1 MRKLHWIQSV
11 QKEDI
16 MKNKYEIVVHLD
28 EQEFTEKPH
37 DEMVARISNR
47 ITKRRVKISLEDF
60 SHYVGERGVT
70 FARALFKGKRNTDFF
85 EEQVLFAVD
94 VDKKLSYQ
102 EFMKRS
108 ENYDILPFLVYDT
121 FSATAEQE
129 KFRAVYL
136 METVIEKKKLAEL
149 FNVMMIKVFPE
160 SDQTCRDVTRM
171 FYGGKGI
178 KYFNERNV
186 LNIERLVVAFQTEMQ
201 ERDPKN
207 YRRNIEELSGGYGIA
222 CKGGCI
228 QIYRKDTDL
237 IMDKKIP
244 QGADILGDMVV
255 EYGSIKKKENIKKE
269 VEGKREKND
278 SENSLNFPILR
289 IDKDKMPTYCPLY
302 KDHLAEHL
310 HHNLKFLLAT
320 NLQYI
325 RGGKSLFMAGIEEEE
340 TESRKNWEMEWKQI
354 KSYGYKPQ
362 SCMRGGC
369 PYVNKCKVDSLYSKL
384 TWKIIPLRKRESYIT
399 LEDAQNELRQYL
411 HEAVEAKDRGIHLI
425 KAQTALGKTQAY
437 CELACEKS
445 DQAFMFVVPTLDL
458 QDEIVK
464 RLEAAGS
471 HCIKTVSCIEKTK
484 ELDLSIYNELIML
497 YDSGQGDKVKGRIQ
511 EYLESNADE
520 LSEIT
525 IEEVKRCLNQ
535 QEKLDGTCNV
545 VTTHKMF
552 LNLPLKILEKYE
564 IIVDEDI
571 LMSVIKDNGSVSR
584 KKITEAL
591 DTGIFSGEAENRLK
605 MLQNLEPEKAVK
617 LEPLRI
623 SELSD
628 KNMERFGDL
637 VVLLGSQVF
646 YYEENTQDIRYF
658 NPMEIPKVKTI
669 VLSATLNEKIWK
681 DFCKN
686 RRVRM
691 NEVGTVQYRGKLMQ
705 FTYHS
710 MSRECI
716 RKLDGQKVK
725 ETIKEITGVPE
736 EQIITFKKFMDESE
750 IHFGKTEGFDK
761 LKGKN
766 LAIIGTPHYIVA
778 LYKMVGRYL
787 DYDTSKK
794 LCRQRV
800 ENSNYSFNLMTF
812 SDAEMRNLQMYIL
825 ESELEQAVGRARLLR
840 YDTVVWVFSNFPLRQ
855 AELNQEDYLKD

>member
-1 MRKLHWIQSV
+1 
-11 QKEDI
+11 

-28 EQEFTEKPH
+28 EQGFTEKPH

-94 VDKKLSYQ
+94 IDKGLSYQ

-108 ENYDILPFLVYDT
+108 EDYNILPFLVYDT
-121 FSATAEQE
+121 FSSTSKQE

-149 FNVMMIKVFPE
+149 FNVMLIKVFPE
-160 SDQTCRDVTRM
+160 SDKSCKDVTRM

-178 KYFNERNV
+178 KYFDERNV
-186 LNIERLVVAFQTEMQ
+186 LNIERLVVAFHTEMK
-201 ERDPKN
+201 ERDRKN
-207 YRRNIEELSGGYGIA
+207 HRRNIEKLAGDYGIA
-222 CKGGCI
+222 CKDGRI
-228 QIYRKDTDL
+228 QIYRKDL
-237 IMDKKIP
+237 VMDEKKM
-244 QGADILGDMVV
+244 QGADILGGMAV
-255 EYGSIKKKENIKKE
+255 EYGAVKKMEKKEIKGEK
-269 VEGKREKND
+269 EKNN
-278 SENSLNFPILR
+278 SENSPNFPILR
-289 IDKDKMPTYCPLY
+289 IDKDKLPTYCYLY
-302 KDHLAEHL
+302 KKHLAEHL

-325 RGGKSLFMAGIEEEE
+325 KGGKTLFMNGIEEEE
-340 TESRKNWEMEWKQI
+340 IESRKNWEMEWTQI

-369 PYVNKCKVDSLYSKL
+369 PYVNRCKVDSLYSKL
-384 TWKIIPLRKRESYIT
+384 TWKIIPLRKKVPYIT

-458 QDEIVK
+458 QNEIVK
-464 RLEAAGS
+464 RLEAVGS

-511 EYLESNADE
+511 EYLESNGDE

-525 IEEVKRCLNQ
+525 IEEIKRCLNQ
-535 QEKLDGTCNV
+535 QEKLDGGCNV

-552 LNLPLKILEKYE
+552 LNLPLKILEQYE

-591 DTGIFSGEAENRLK
+591 DAGIFSGEAEKRLK

-628 KNMERFGDL
+628 KNMVHFGDL

-658 NPMEIPKVKTI
+658 NPMEIPKVKTV

-725 ETIKEITGVPE
+725 EAIKEITGVPE

>member
-1 MRKLHWIQSV
+1 M
-11 QKEDI
+11 
-16 MKNKYEIVVHLD
+16 NKHEIVVHLD
-28 EQEFTEKPH
+28 EQEFTEKPCN
-37 DEMVARISNR
+37 EMIGIISNR
-47 ITKRRVKISLEDF
+47 ITRKCVKISLKDF

-70 FARALFKGKRNTDFF
+70 FTRALFKGKRVTDTF

-94 VDKKLSYQ
+94 IDEGLSYQ

-108 ENYDILPFLVYDT
+108 EDYNILPFLVYDT
-121 FSATAEQE
+121 FSSTSKQE

-149 FNVMMIKVFPE
+149 FNVMLIKVFPE
-160 SDQTCRDVTRM
+160 SDKSCKDVTRM
-171 FYGGKGI
+171 FFGGKGI
-178 KYFNERNV
+178 KYFDERNV
-186 LNIERLVVAFQTEMQ
+186 LNIERLVAAFHTEMK
-201 ERDPKN
+201 ERDRKN
-207 YRRNIEELSGGYGIA
+207 YRRNIEKLAGDYGIA
-222 CKGGCI
+222 CKDGCI
-228 QIYRKDTDL
+228 RIYRKDL
-237 IMDKKIP
+237 VMDEKIP
-244 QGADILGDMVV
+244 QSVDIVGNMVV
-255 EYGSIKKKENIKKE
+255 EYGSIKKKEKIKKE
-269 VEGKREKND
+269 VKCEKEKND
-278 SENSLNFPILR
+278 SENSPNFPILR
-289 IDKDKMPTYCPLY
+289 IDKDKMPAYCSLY
-302 KDHLAEHL
+302 RKHLAEHL

-325 RGGKSLFMAGIEEEE
+325 KGGKTLFMNGIEEEE
-340 TESRKNWEMEWKQI
+340 IKSKKNWEMEWTQI

-369 PYVNKCKVDSLYSKL
+369 PYANKCKVDSLYSKL
-384 TWKIIPLRKRESYIT
+384 TWKIIPLRKNVPYIT

-411 HEAVEAKDRGIHLI
+411 YEAVEAKDRGIHLI

-437 CELACEKS
+437 CELASEKS

-471 HCIKTVSCIEKTK
+471 HCIKTISCIEKIK
-484 ELDLSIYNELIML
+484 ELNLPIYNELITL

-511 EYLESNADE
+511 EYMESNADE

-552 LNLPLKILEKYE
+552 LNLPLKILEQYE

-571 LMSVIKDNGSVSR
+571 MMSVIKDNGSVSR

-591 DTGIFSGEAENRLK
+591 DAGIFSGEAEKRLK

-691 NEVGTVQYRGKLMQ
+691 NEVGTVRYKGKLMQ
-705 FTYHS
+705 FTYYS

-725 ETIKEITGVPE
+725 EAIKEITGVPE

-778 LYKMVGRYL
+778 LYKMVGKYL

-800 ENSNYSFNLMTF
+800 ENSNYSFKLMTF

-825 ESELEQAVGRARLLR
+825 EAELEQAVGRARLLR
-840 YDTVVWVFSNFPLRQ
+840 YDAVVWVFSNFPLKQ

>member
-94 VDKKLSYQ
+94 IDKGLSYQ

-108 ENYDILPFLVYDT
+108 EDYNILPFLVYDT
-121 FSATAEQE
+121 FSSTSKQE

-149 FNVMMIKVFPE
+149 FNVMLIKVFPE
-160 SDQTCRDVTRM
+160 SDKSCKDVTRM

-178 KYFNERNV
+178 KYFDERNV
-186 LNIERLVVAFQTEMQ
+186 LNIERLVVAFHTEMK
-201 ERDPKN
+201 ERDRKN
-207 YRRNIEELSGGYGIA
+207 HRRNIEKLAGAYGIA
-222 CKGGCI
+222 CKDGRI
-228 QIYRKDTDL
+228 QIYRKDL
-237 IMDKKIP
+237 VMDEKKM
-244 QGADILGDMVV
+244 QGADILGGMAV
-255 EYGSIKKKENIKKE
+255 EYGAVKKMEKKEIKGEK
-269 VEGKREKND
+269 EKNN
-278 SENSLNFPILR
+278 SENSPNYPILR
-289 IDKDKMPTYCPLY
+289 IDKDKLPTYCYLY
-302 KDHLAEHL
+302 KKHLAEHL

-325 RGGKSLFMAGIEEEE
+325 KGGKTLFMNGIEEEE
-340 TESRKNWEMEWKQI
+340 IESRKNWEMEWTQI

-369 PYVNKCKVDSLYSKL
+369 PYVNRCKVDSLYSKL
-384 TWKIIPLRKRESYIT
+384 TWKIIPLRKKVPYIT

-464 RLEAAGS
+464 RLEAVGS

-511 EYLESNADE
+511 EYLESNGDE

-525 IEEVKRCLNQ
+525 IEEIKRCLNQ
-535 QEKLDGTCNV
+535 QEKLDGSCNV

-552 LNLPLKILEKYE
+552 LNLPLKILEQYE

-591 DTGIFSGEAENRLK
+591 DAGIFSGEAEKRLK

-628 KNMERFGDL
+628 KNMVHFGDL

-646 YYEENTQDIRYF
+646 YYEENTEDIRYF
-658 NPMEIPKVKTI
+658 NPMEIPKVKTV

-686 RRVRM
+686 RRVRI

-725 ETIKEITGVPE
+725 EAIKEITGVPE

>member
-1 MRKLHWIQSV
+1 
-11 QKEDI
+11 
-16 MKNKYEIVVHLD
+16 MKNKHEIVVHLD
-28 EQEFTEKPH
+28 GQRFTKKPSN
-37 DEMVARISNR
+37 EIIGKISNR
-47 ITKRRVKISLEDF
+47 ITKNLVRISLKDF
-60 SHYVGERGVT
+60 SYCVGEKGQAFT
-70 FARALFKGKRNTDFF
+70 RALFRGKRSADFF

-94 VDKKLSYQ
+94 IDEGLSYQ

-108 ENYDILPFLVYDT
+108 ELYGILPFLVYDT
-121 FSATAEQE
+121 LSATSEKE

-136 METVIEKKKLAEL
+136 MNSVIQKKKLAEL
-149 FNVMMIKVFPE
+149 FNMMLIKVFPE
-160 SDQTCRDVTRM
+160 SDRACKDVARL
-171 FYGGKGI
+171 FLGGKKV
-178 KYFNERNV
+178 KYFNEDN
-186 LNIERLVVAFQTEMQ
+186 RLVIENLVRVCQYEMK
-201 ERDPKN
+201 EKDPKN
-207 YRRNIEELSGGYGIA
+207 YRRNIEKLAGDYGIA
-222 CKGGCI
+222 CKDGCM
-228 QIYRKDTDL
+228 QIYRKDLVIDE
-237 IMDKKIP
+237 KIP
-244 QGADILGDMVV
+244 QDADILGEIVI
-255 EYGSIKKKENIKKE
+255 EYGKIKKKLKKE
-269 VEGKREKND
+269 VKGKREKNE
-278 SENSLNFPILR
+278 SENKLDFPILR
-289 IDKDKMPTYCPLY
+289 LNDKEKMSAYCPLY
-302 KDHLAEHL
+302 RDHLNEHL

-384 TWKIIPLRKRESYIT
+384 TWKIIPLRKRETYIT

-464 RLEAAGS
+464 RLEAVGS

-511 EYLESNADE
+511 EYLESNGDE

-525 IEEVKRCLNQ
+525 IEEIKRCLNQ
-535 QEKLDGTCNV
+535 QEKLDGSCNV

-552 LNLPLKILEKYE
+552 LNLPLKILEQYE

-591 DTGIFSGEAENRLK
+591 DAGIFSGEAEKRLK

-628 KNMERFGDL
+628 KNMVHFGDL

-646 YYEENTQDIRYF
+646 YYEENTEDIRYF
-658 NPMEIPKVKTI
+658 NPMEIPKVKTV

-725 ETIKEITGVPE
+725 EAIKEITGVPE

-750 IHFGKTEGFDK
+750 IYFGKTEGFDK

>member
-1 MRKLHWIQSV
+1 M
-11 QKEDI
+11 
-16 MKNKYEIVVHLD
+16 NKYEIVVHLD
-28 EQEFTEKPH
+28 EQEFTEKPRN
-37 DEMVARISNR
+37 EMIGIISNR
-47 ITKRRVKISLEDF
+47 ITRKRVKISLKEF
-60 SHYVGERGVT
+60 RHYVGEKGVT
-70 FARALFKGKRNTDFF
+70 FTRALFKGKRVTDSF

-94 VDKKLSYQ
+94 IDGGLSYQ

-108 ENYDILPFLVYDT
+108 ENYGILPFLVYDT
-121 FSATAEQE
+121 FSATSEQE

-136 METVIEKKKLAEL
+136 METVIEKKNLAEL
-149 FNVMMIKVFPE
+149 FNVMLIKVFPE
-160 SDQTCRDVTRM
+160 SDRSCKDVTRM
-171 FYGGKGI
+171 FFGGKRI
-178 KYFNERNV
+178 KYFNED
-186 LNIERLVVAFQTEMQ
+186 NILRIENLVKACQCEM
-201 ERDPKN
+201 EKDHKN
-207 YRRNIEELSGGYGIA
+207 YRRNIEKLAGDYGIA

-237 IMDKKIP
+237 IMDEKIP
-244 QGADILGDMVV
+244 QSADILGGMVV
-255 EYGSIKKKENIKKE
+255 EYGSIKKKEKIKKG

-278 SENSLNFPILR
+278 SENRLNFPILR
-289 IDKDKMPTYCPLY
+289 IDKDKMPAYCPLY
-302 KDHLAEHL
+302 RDHLDEHL

-325 RGGKSLFMAGIEEEE
+325 KGGKSLFMAGIEEE

-362 SCMRGGC
+362 SCMKGGC
-369 PYVNKCKVDSLYSKL
+369 PYEKKCNVDSLYSKL
-384 TWKIIPLRKRESYIT
+384 TWKIIPLRKKVPYIT

-411 HEAVEAKDRGIHLI
+411 YEAVEAKDRGIHLI

-437 CELACEKS
+437 CELASEKS

-471 HCIKTVSCIEKTK
+471 HCIKTISCIEKIK
-484 ELDLSIYNELIML
+484 ELNLPIYNELIML

-511 EYLESNADE
+511 EYMESNADE

-552 LNLPLKILEKYE
+552 LNLPLKILEQYE

-571 LMSVIKDNGSVSR
+571 MMSVIKDNGSVAR

-591 DTGIFSGEAENRLK
+591 DAGIFSGEAEKRLK

-691 NEVGTVQYRGKLMQ
+691 NEVGTVRYKGKLIQ
-705 FTYHS
+705 FTYYS

-725 ETIKEITGVPE
+725 EVIKEITGVPE

-778 LYKMVGRYL
+778 LYKMVGKYL

-800 ENSNYSFNLMTF
+800 ENSNYSFKLMTF

-825 ESELEQAVGRARLLR
+825 EAELEQAVGRARLLR
-840 YDTVVWVFSNFPLRQ
+840 YNATVWVFSNFPLRQ
-855 AELNQEDYLKD
+855 AEINQEDYLKD

>member
-1 MRKLHWIQSV
+1 M
-11 QKEDI
+11 
-16 MKNKYEIVVHLD
+16 NKYEIVVHLD
-28 EQEFTEKPH
+28 EQEFTEKPCN
-37 DEMVARISNR
+37 EMIGIISNR
-47 ITKRRVKISLEDF
+47 ITRKRVKISLKEF
-60 SHYVGERGVT
+60 RHYVGEKGVT
-70 FARALFKGKRNTDFF
+70 FTRALFKGKRVTDSF

-94 VDKKLSYQ
+94 IDGGLSYQ

-108 ENYDILPFLVYDT
+108 ENYGILPFLVYDT
-121 FSATAEQE
+121 FSATSEQE

-136 METVIEKKKLAEL
+136 METVIEKKNLAEL
-149 FNVMMIKVFPE
+149 FNVMLIKVFPE
-160 SDQTCRDVTRM
+160 SDRSCKDVTRM
-171 FYGGKGI
+171 FFGGKRI
-178 KYFNERNV
+178 KYFNED
-186 LNIERLVVAFQTEMQ
+186 NILRIENLVKACQCEM
-201 ERDPKN
+201 EKDHKN
-207 YRRNIEELSGGYGIA
+207 YRRNIEKLAGDYGIA

-237 IMDKKIP
+237 IMDEKIP
-244 QGADILGDMVV
+244 QSADILGGMVV
-255 EYGSIKKKENIKKE
+255 EYGSIKKKEKIKKG

-278 SENSLNFPILR
+278 SENRLNFPILR
-289 IDKDKMPTYCPLY
+289 IDKDKMPAYCPLY
-302 KDHLAEHL
+302 RDHLDEHL

-325 RGGKSLFMAGIEEEE
+325 KGGKSLFMAGIEEE

-362 SCMRGGC
+362 SCMKGGC
-369 PYVNKCKVDSLYSKL
+369 PYEKKCNVDSLYSKL
-384 TWKIIPLRKRESYIT
+384 TWKIIPLRKKVPYIT

-411 HEAVEAKDRGIHLI
+411 YEAVEAKDRGIHLI

-437 CELACEKS
+437 CELASEKS

-471 HCIKTVSCIEKTK
+471 HCIKTISCIEKIK
-484 ELDLSIYNELIML
+484 ELNLPIYNELIML

-511 EYLESNADE
+511 EYMESNADE

-552 LNLPLKILEKYE
+552 LNLPLKILEQYE

-571 LMSVIKDNGSVSR
+571 MMSVIKDNGSVAR

-591 DTGIFSGEAENRLK
+591 DAGIFSGEAEKRLK

-691 NEVGTVQYRGKLMQ
+691 NEVGTVRYKGKLIQ
-705 FTYHS
+705 FTYYS

-725 ETIKEITGVPE
+725 EVIKEITGVPE

-778 LYKMVGRYL
+778 LYKMVGKYL

-800 ENSNYSFNLMTF
+800 ENSNYSFKLMTF
-812 SDAEMRNLQMYIL
+812 SDTEMRNLQMYIL
-825 ESELEQAVGRARLLR
+825 EAELEQAVGRARLLR
-840 YDTVVWVFSNFPLRQ
+840 YNATVWVFSNFPLRQ
-855 AELNQEDYLKD
+855 AEINQEDYLKD

>member
-1 MRKLHWIQSV
+1 MG
-11 QKEDI
+11 
-16 MKNKYEIVVHLD
+16 
-28 EQEFTEKPH
+28 
-37 DEMVARISNR
+37 
-47 ITKRRVKISLEDF
+47 SL
-60 SHYVGERGVT
+60 Y
-70 FARALFKGKRNTDFF
+70 
-85 EEQVLFAVD
+85 
-94 VDKKLSYQ
+94 
-102 EFMKRS
+102 
-108 ENYDILPFLVYDT
+108 
-121 FSATAEQE
+121 
-129 KFRAVYL
+129 
-136 METVIEKKKLAEL
+136 
-149 FNVMMIKVFPE
+149 
-160 SDQTCRDVTRM
+160 
-171 FYGGKGI
+171 
-178 KYFNERNV
+178 
-186 LNIERLVVAFQTEMQ
+186 
-201 ERDPKN
+201 
-207 YRRNIEELSGGYGIA
+207 
-222 CKGGCI
+222 
-228 QIYRKDTDL
+228 
-237 IMDKKIP
+237 
-244 QGADILGDMVV
+244 
-255 EYGSIKKKENIKKE
+255 
-269 VEGKREKND
+269 
-278 SENSLNFPILR
+278 
-289 IDKDKMPTYCPLY
+289 
-302 KDHLAEHL
+302 
-310 HHNLKFLLAT
+310 
-320 NLQYI
+320 
-325 RGGKSLFMAGIEEEE
+325 
-340 TESRKNWEMEWKQI
+340 
-354 KSYGYKPQ
+354 YKPQ

-369 PYVNKCKVDSLYSKL
+369 PYVNRCKVDSLYSKL
-384 TWKIIPLRKRESYIT
+384 TWKIIPLRKKVPYIT

-437 CELACEKS
+437 CELASEKTN
-445 DQAFMFVVPTLDL
+445 QTFMFVVPTLDL

-471 HCIKTVSCIEKTK
+471 HCIKTISCIEKIK
-484 ELDLSIYNELIML
+484 ELNLPIYNELITL

-511 EYLESNADE
+511 EYMESNADE

-571 LMSVIKDNGSVSR
+571 MMSIIKDNGSVSR

-591 DTGIFSGEAENRLK
+591 DAGIFSGEAEKRLK

-691 NEVGTVQYRGKLMQ
+691 NEVGTVRYKGKLMQ
-705 FTYHS
+705 FTYYS

-725 ETIKEITGVPE
+725 EAIKEITGVPE

-778 LYKMVGRYL
+778 LYKMVGKYL

-800 ENSNYSFNLMTF
+800 ENSNYSFKLMTF

-825 ESELEQAVGRARLLR
+825 EAELEQAVGRARLLR
-840 YDTVVWVFSNFPLRQ
+840 YDAVVWVFSNFPLKQ

>member
-1 MRKLHWIQSV
+1 M
-11 QKEDI
+11 
-16 MKNKYEIVVHLD
+16 NKYEIVVHLD
-28 EQEFTEKPH
+28 EQEFTEKPRN
-37 DEMVARISNR
+37 EMIGIISNR
-47 ITKRRVKISLEDF
+47 ITRKRVKISLKEF
-60 SHYVGERGVT
+60 RHYVGEKGVT
-70 FARALFKGKRNTDFF
+70 FTRALFKGKRVTDSF

-94 VDKKLSYQ
+94 IDGGLSYQ

-108 ENYDILPFLVYDT
+108 ENYGILPFLVYDT
-121 FSATAEQE
+121 FSATSEQE

-136 METVIEKKKLAEL
+136 METVIEKKNLAEL
-149 FNVMMIKVFPE
+149 FNVMLIKVFPE
-160 SDQTCRDVTRM
+160 SDRSCKDVTRM
-171 FYGGKGI
+171 FFGGKRI
-178 KYFNERNV
+178 KYFNED
-186 LNIERLVVAFQTEMQ
+186 NILRIENLVKACQCEM
-201 ERDPKN
+201 EKDHKN
-207 YRRNIEELSGGYGIA
+207 YRRNIEKLAGDYGIA

-237 IMDKKIP
+237 IMDEKIP
-244 QGADILGDMVV
+244 QSADILGGMVV
-255 EYGSIKKKENIKKE
+255 EYGSIKKKEKIKKE

-278 SENSLNFPILR
+278 SENRLNFPILR
-289 IDKDKMPTYCPLY
+289 IDKDKMPAYCPLY
-302 KDHLAEHL
+302 RDHLDEHL

-325 RGGKSLFMAGIEEEE
+325 KGGKSLFMAGIEEE

-362 SCMRGGC
+362 SCMKGGC
-369 PYVNKCKVDSLYSKL
+369 PYEKKCNVDSLYSKL
-384 TWKIIPLRKRESYIT
+384 TWKIIPLRKKVPYIT

-411 HEAVEAKDRGIHLI
+411 YEAVEAKDRGIHLI

-437 CELACEKS
+437 CELASEKS

-471 HCIKTVSCIEKTK
+471 HCIKTISCIEKIK
-484 ELDLSIYNELIML
+484 ELNLPIYNELIML

-511 EYLESNADE
+511 EYMESNADE

-552 LNLPLKILEKYE
+552 LNLPLKILEQYE

-571 LMSVIKDNGSVSR
+571 MMSVIKDNGSVSR

-591 DTGIFSGEAENRLK
+591 DAGIFSGEAEKRLK

-691 NEVGTVQYRGKLMQ
+691 NEVGTVRYRGKLIQ
-705 FTYHS
+705 FTYYS

-725 ETIKEITGVPE
+725 EVIKEITGVPE
-736 EQIITFKKFMDESE
+736 GQIITFKKLMDESE

-778 LYKMVGRYL
+778 LYKMVGKYL

-800 ENSNYSFNLMTF
+800 ENSNYSFKLMTF

-825 ESELEQAVGRARLLR
+825 EAELEQAVGRARLLR
-840 YDTVVWVFSNFPLRQ
+840 YNATVWVFSNFPLRQ
-855 AELNQEDYLKD
+855 AEINQEDYLKD

>member
-28 EQEFTEKPH
+28 EQGFTEKPH
-37 DEMVARISNR
+37 DEIVARISNR

-94 VDKKLSYQ
+94 IDKGLSYQ

-108 ENYDILPFLVYDT
+108 EDYNILPFLVYDT
-121 FSATAEQE
+121 FSSTSKQE

-149 FNVMMIKVFPE
+149 FNVMLIKVFPE
-160 SDQTCRDVTRM
+160 SDKSCKDVTRM

-178 KYFNERNV
+178 KYFDERNV
-186 LNIERLVVAFQTEMQ
+186 LNIERLVVAFHTEMK
-201 ERDPKN
+201 ERDRKN
-207 YRRNIEELSGGYGIA
+207 HRRNIEKLAGDYGIA
-222 CKGGCI
+222 CKDGRI
-228 QIYRKDTDL
+228 QIYRKDL
-237 IMDKKIP
+237 VMDEKKM
-244 QGADILGDMVV
+244 QGADILGGMAV
-255 EYGSIKKKENIKKE
+255 EYGAVKKMEKKEIKGEK
-269 VEGKREKND
+269 EKNN
-278 SENSLNFPILR
+278 SENSPNFPILR
-289 IDKDKMPTYCPLY
+289 IDKDKLPTYCYLY
-302 KDHLAEHL
+302 KKHLAEHL

-325 RGGKSLFMAGIEEEE
+325 KGGKTLFMNGIEEEE
-340 TESRKNWEMEWKQI
+340 IESRKNWEMEWTQI

-369 PYVNKCKVDSLYSKL
+369 PYVNRCKVDSLYSKL
-384 TWKIIPLRKRESYIT
+384 TWKIIPLRKKVPYIT

-464 RLEAAGS
+464 RLEAVGS

-511 EYLESNADE
+511 EYLESNGDE

-525 IEEVKRCLNQ
+525 IEEIKRCLNQ
-535 QEKLDGTCNV
+535 QEKLDGSCNV

-552 LNLPLKILEKYE
+552 LNLPLKILEQYE

-591 DTGIFSGEAENRLK
+591 DAGIFSGEAEKRLK

-623 SELSD
+623 SGLSD

-725 ETIKEITGVPE
+725 EAIKEITGVPE

>member
-1 MRKLHWIQSV
+1 M
-11 QKEDI
+11 
-16 MKNKYEIVVHLD
+16 NKYEIVVHLD
-28 EQEFTEKPH
+28 EQEFTEKPRN
-37 DEMVARISNR
+37 EMIGIISNR
-47 ITKRRVKISLEDF
+47 ITRKRVKISLKEF
-60 SHYVGERGVT
+60 RHYVGEKGVT
-70 FARALFKGKRNTDFF
+70 FTRALFKGKRVTDSF

-94 VDKKLSYQ
+94 IDGGLSYQ

-108 ENYDILPFLVYDT
+108 ENYGILPFLVYDT
-121 FSATAEQE
+121 FSATSEQE

-136 METVIEKKKLAEL
+136 METVIEKKNLAEL
-149 FNVMMIKVFPE
+149 FNVMLIKVFPE
-160 SDQTCRDVTRM
+160 SDRSCKDVTRM
-171 FYGGKGI
+171 FFGGKRI
-178 KYFNERNV
+178 KYFNED
-186 LNIERLVVAFQTEMQ
+186 NILRIENLVKACQCEM
-201 ERDPKN
+201 EKDHKN
-207 YRRNIEELSGGYGIA
+207 YRRNIEKLAGDYGIA

-237 IMDKKIP
+237 IMDEKIP
-244 QGADILGDMVV
+244 QSADILGGMVV
-255 EYGSIKKKENIKKE
+255 EYGSIKKKEKIKKG

-278 SENSLNFPILR
+278 SENRLNFPILR
-289 IDKDKMPTYCPLY
+289 IDKDKMPAYCPLY
-302 KDHLAEHL
+302 RDHLDEHL

-325 RGGKSLFMAGIEEEE
+325 KGGKSLFMAGIEEE

-362 SCMRGGC
+362 SCMKGGC
-369 PYVNKCKVDSLYSKL
+369 PYEKKCNVDSLYSKL
-384 TWKIIPLRKRESYIT
+384 TWKIIPLRKKVPYIT

-411 HEAVEAKDRGIHLI
+411 YEAVEAKDRGIHLI

-437 CELACEKS
+437 CELASEKS

-471 HCIKTVSCIEKTK
+471 HCIKTISCIEKIK
-484 ELDLSIYNELIML
+484 ELNLPIYNELIML

-511 EYLESNADE
+511 EYMESNADE

-552 LNLPLKILEKYE
+552 LNLPLKILEQYE

-571 LMSVIKDNGSVSR
+571 MMSVIKDNGSVAR

-591 DTGIFSGEAENRLK
+591 DAGIFSGEAEKRLK

-691 NEVGTVQYRGKLMQ
+691 NEVGTVRYKGKLIQ
-705 FTYHS
+705 FTYYS

-725 ETIKEITGVPE
+725 EVIKEITGVPE

-778 LYKMVGRYL
+778 LYKMVGKYL

-800 ENSNYSFNLMTF
+800 ENSNYSFKLMTF
-812 SDAEMRNLQMYIL
+812 SDTEMRNLQMYIL
-825 ESELEQAVGRARLLR
+825 EAELEQAVGRARLLR
-840 YDTVVWVFSNFPLRQ
+840 YNATVWVFSNFPLRQ
-855 AELNQEDYLKD
+855 AEINQEDYLKD

>member
-1 MRKLHWIQSV
+1 M
-11 QKEDI
+11 
-16 MKNKYEIVVHLD
+16 NKYEIVVHLD
-28 EQEFTEKPH
+28 EQEFTEKPRN
-37 DEMVARISNR
+37 EMIGIISNR
-47 ITKRRVKISLEDF
+47 ITRKRVKISLKEF
-60 SHYVGERGVT
+60 RHYVGEKGVT
-70 FARALFKGKRNTDFF
+70 FTRALFKGKRVTDSF

-94 VDKKLSYQ
+94 IDGGLSYQ

-108 ENYDILPFLVYDT
+108 ENYGILPFLVYDT
-121 FSATAEQE
+121 FSATSEQE

-136 METVIEKKKLAEL
+136 METVIEKKNLAEL
-149 FNVMMIKVFPE
+149 FNVMLIKVFPE
-160 SDQTCRDVTRM
+160 SDRSCKDVTRM
-171 FYGGKGI
+171 FFGGKRI
-178 KYFNERNV
+178 KYFNED
-186 LNIERLVVAFQTEMQ
+186 NILRIENLVKACQCEM
-201 ERDPKN
+201 EKDHKN
-207 YRRNIEELSGGYGIA
+207 YRRNIEKLAGDYGIA

-237 IMDKKIP
+237 IMDEKIP
-244 QGADILGDMVV
+244 QSADILGGMVV
-255 EYGSIKKKENIKKE
+255 EYGSIKKKEKIKKE

-278 SENSLNFPILR
+278 SENRLNFPILR
-289 IDKDKMPTYCPLY
+289 IDKDKMPAYCPLY
-302 KDHLAEHL
+302 RDHLDEHL

-325 RGGKSLFMAGIEEEE
+325 KGGKSLFMAGIEEE

-362 SCMRGGC
+362 SCMKGGC
-369 PYVNKCKVDSLYSKL
+369 PYEKKCNVDSLYSKL
-384 TWKIIPLRKRESYIT
+384 TWKIIPLRKKVPYIT

-411 HEAVEAKDRGIHLI
+411 YEAVEAKDRGIHLI

-437 CELACEKS
+437 CELASEKS

-471 HCIKTVSCIEKTK
+471 HCIKTISCIEKIK
-484 ELDLSIYNELIML
+484 ELNLPIYNELIML

-511 EYLESNADE
+511 EYMESNADE

-552 LNLPLKILEKYE
+552 LNLPLKILEQYE

-571 LMSVIKDNGSVSR
+571 MMSVIKDNGSVSR

-591 DTGIFSGEAENRLK
+591 DAGIFSGEAEKRLK

-691 NEVGTVQYRGKLMQ
+691 NEVGTVRYKGKLMQ
-705 FTYHS
+705 FTYYS

-725 ETIKEITGVPE
+725 EAIKEITGVPE

-778 LYKMVGRYL
+778 LYKMVGKYL

-800 ENSNYSFNLMTF
+800 ENSNYSFKLMTF

-825 ESELEQAVGRARLLR
+825 EAELEQAVGRARLLR
-840 YDTVVWVFSNFPLRQ
+840 YDAVVWVFSNFPLKQ

>member
-28 EQEFTEKPH
+28 EQGFTEKPH

-94 VDKKLSYQ
+94 IDKGLSYQ

-108 ENYDILPFLVYDT
+108 EDYNILPFLVYDT
-121 FSATAEQE
+121 FSSTSKQE

-149 FNVMMIKVFPE
+149 FNVMLIKVFPE
-160 SDQTCRDVTRM
+160 SDKSCKDVTRM

-178 KYFNERNV
+178 KYFDERNV
-186 LNIERLVVAFQTEMQ
+186 LNIERLVVAFHTEMK
-201 ERDPKN
+201 ERDRKN
-207 YRRNIEELSGGYGIA
+207 HRRNIEKLAGDYGIA
-222 CKGGCI
+222 CKDGRI
-228 QIYRKDTDL
+228 QIYRKDL
-237 IMDKKIP
+237 AMDEKKM
-244 QGADILGDMVV
+244 QGADILGGMAV
-255 EYGSIKKKENIKKE
+255 EYGAVKKMEIKGEK
-269 VEGKREKND
+269 EKNN
-278 SENSLNFPILR
+278 SENSPNFPILR
-289 IDKDKMPTYCPLY
+289 IDKDKLPTYCYLY
-302 KDHLAEHL
+302 KKHLAEHL

-325 RGGKSLFMAGIEEEE
+325 KGGKTLFMNGIEEEE
-340 TESRKNWEMEWKQI
+340 IESRKNWEMEWTQI

-362 SCMRGGC
+362 SCIRGGC
-369 PYVNKCKVDSLYSKL
+369 PYVNRCKVDSLYSKL
-384 TWKIIPLRKRESYIT
+384 TWKIIPLRKKMPYIT

-464 RLEAAGS
+464 RLEAVGS

-497 YDSGQGDKVKGRIQ
+497 YDSGQGDKVKGKIQ
-511 EYLESNADE
+511 EYLESNGDE

-525 IEEVKRCLNQ
+525 IEEIKRCLNQ
-535 QEKLDGTCNV
+535 QEKLDGSCNV

-552 LNLPLKILEKYE
+552 LNLPLKILEQYE

-591 DTGIFSGEAENRLK
+591 DAGIFSGEAEKRLK

-646 YYEENTQDIRYF
+646 YYEEKTQDIRYF

-691 NEVGTVQYRGKLMQ
+691 NEVGTVRYKGKLMQ
-705 FTYHS
+705 FTYYS

-725 ETIKEITGVPE
+725 EAIKEITGVPE

-778 LYKMVGRYL
+778 LYKMVGKYL

>member
-1 MRKLHWIQSV
+1 
-11 QKEDI
+11 

-94 VDKKLSYQ
+94 IDKGLSYQ

-108 ENYDILPFLVYDT
+108 EDYNILPFLVYDT
-121 FSATAEQE
+121 FSSTSKQE

-149 FNVMMIKVFPE
+149 FNVMLIKVFPE
-160 SDQTCRDVTRM
+160 SDKSCKDVTRM

-178 KYFNERNV
+178 KYFDERNV
-186 LNIERLVVAFQTEMQ
+186 LNIERLVVAFHTEMK
-201 ERDPKN
+201 ERDRKN
-207 YRRNIEELSGGYGIA
+207 HRRNIEKLAGDYGIA
-222 CKGGCI
+222 CKDGRI
-228 QIYRKDTDL
+228 QIYRKDL
-237 IMDKKIP
+237 VMDEKKM
-244 QGADILGDMVV
+244 QGADILGGMAV
-255 EYGSIKKKENIKKE
+255 EYGAVKKMEKKEIKGEK
-269 VEGKREKND
+269 EKNN
-278 SENSLNFPILR
+278 SENSSNFPILR
-289 IDKDKMPTYCPLY
+289 IDKDKLPTYCYLY
-302 KDHLAEHL
+302 KKHLAEHL

-325 RGGKSLFMAGIEEEE
+325 KSGKTLFMNGIEEEE
-340 TESRKNWEMEWKQI
+340 IESRKNWEMEWTQI

-369 PYVNKCKVDSLYSKL
+369 PYVNRCKVDSLYSKL
-384 TWKIIPLRKRESYIT
+384 TWKIIPLRKKVPYIT

-464 RLEAAGS
+464 RLEAVGS

-511 EYLESNADE
+511 EYLESNGDE

-525 IEEVKRCLNQ
+525 IEEIKRCLNQ
-535 QEKLDGTCNV
+535 QEKLDGSCNV

-552 LNLPLKILEKYE
+552 LNLPLKILEQYE

-591 DTGIFSGEAENRLK
+591 DAGIFSGEAEKRLK

-628 KNMERFGDL
+628 KNMVHFGDL

-646 YYEENTQDIRYF
+646 YYEENTEDIRHF
-658 NPMEIPKVKTI
+658 NPMEIPKVKTV

-725 ETIKEITGVPE
+725 EAIKEITGVPE

>member
-1 MRKLHWIQSV
+1 M
-11 QKEDI
+11 
-16 MKNKYEIVVHLD
+16 NKHEIVVHLD
-28 EQEFTEKPH
+28 EQEFTEKPR

-47 ITKRRVKISLEDF
+47 ITRKRVKISLRDF
-60 SHYVGERGVT
+60 SHYVGEKGVT
-70 FARALFKGKRNTDFF
+70 FTRALFKGKRVTDSF

-94 VDKKLSYQ
+94 IDGGLSYQ

-108 ENYDILPFLVYDT
+108 ENYGILPFLVYDT
-121 FSATAEQE
+121 FSATSEQE

-136 METVIEKKKLAEL
+136 METVIEKKNLAEL
-149 FNVMMIKVFPE
+149 FNVMLIKVFPE
-160 SDQTCRDVTRM
+160 SDRSCKDVTRM
-171 FYGGKGI
+171 FFGGKRI
-178 KYFNERNV
+178 KYFNED
-186 LNIERLVVAFQTEMQ
+186 NILRIENLVKACQCEM
-201 ERDPKN
+201 EKDHKN
-207 YRRNIEELSGGYGIA
+207 YRRNIEKLAGDYGIA

-237 IMDKKIP
+237 IMDEKIP
-244 QGADILGDMVV
+244 QSADILGGMVV
-255 EYGSIKKKENIKKE
+255 EYGSIKKKEKIKKG

-278 SENSLNFPILR
+278 SENRLNFPILR
-289 IDKDKMPTYCPLY
+289 IDKDKMPAYCPLY
-302 KDHLAEHL
+302 RDHLDEHL

-325 RGGKSLFMAGIEEEE
+325 KGGKSLFMAGIEEE

-362 SCMRGGC
+362 SCMKGGC
-369 PYVNKCKVDSLYSKL
+369 PYEKKCNVDSLYSKL
-384 TWKIIPLRKRESYIT
+384 TWKIIPLRKKVPYIT

-464 RLEAAGS
+464 RLEAVGS

-511 EYLESNADE
+511 EYLESNGDE

-571 LMSVIKDNGSVSR
+571 MMSIIKDNGSVSR

-591 DTGIFSGEAENRLK
+591 DAGIFSGEAEKRLK

-691 NEVGTVQYRGKLMQ
+691 NEVGTVRYKGKLMQ
-705 FTYHS
+705 FTYYS

-725 ETIKEITGVPE
+725 GVIKEIAGVPE

-840 YDTVVWVFSNFPLRQ
+840 YNATVWAFSNFPLRQ
-855 AELNQEDYLKD
+855 AEINQEDYLKD

>member
-1 MRKLHWIQSV
+1 M
-11 QKEDI
+11 
-16 MKNKYEIVVHLD
+16 NKHEIVVHLD
-28 EQEFTEKPH
+28 EQEFTEKPR

-47 ITKRRVKISLEDF
+47 ITRKRVKISLRDF
-60 SHYVGERGVT
+60 SHYVGEKGVT
-70 FARALFKGKRNTDFF
+70 FTRALFKGKRVTDSF

-94 VDKKLSYQ
+94 IDGGLSYQ

-108 ENYDILPFLVYDT
+108 ENYGILPFLVYDT
-121 FSATAEQE
+121 FSATSEQE

-136 METVIEKKKLAEL
+136 METVIEKKNLAEL
-149 FNVMMIKVFPE
+149 FNVMLIKVFPE
-160 SDQTCRDVTRM
+160 SDRSCKDVTRM
-171 FYGGKGI
+171 FFGGKRI
-178 KYFNERNV
+178 KYFNED
-186 LNIERLVVAFQTEMQ
+186 NILRIENLVKACQCEM
-201 ERDPKN
+201 EKDHKN
-207 YRRNIEELSGGYGIA
+207 YRRNIEKLAGDYGIA

-237 IMDKKIP
+237 IMDEKIP
-244 QGADILGDMVV
+244 QSADILGGMVV
-255 EYGSIKKKENIKKE
+255 EYGSIKKKEKIKKG

-278 SENSLNFPILR
+278 SENRLNFPILR
-289 IDKDKMPTYCPLY
+289 IDKDKMPAYCPLY
-302 KDHLAEHL
+302 RDHLDEHL

-325 RGGKSLFMAGIEEEE
+325 KGGKSLFMAGIEEE

-362 SCMRGGC
+362 SCMKGGC
-369 PYVNKCKVDSLYSKL
+369 PYEKKCNVDSLYSKL
-384 TWKIIPLRKRESYIT
+384 TWKIIPLRKKVPYIT

-437 CELACEKS
+437 CELASEKTN
-445 DQAFMFVVPTLDL
+445 QTFMFVVPTLDL

-471 HCIKTVSCIEKTK
+471 HCIKTISCIEKIK
-484 ELDLSIYNELIML
+484 ELNLPIYNELITL

-511 EYLESNADE
+511 EYMESNADE

-571 LMSVIKDNGSVSR
+571 MMSIIKDNGSVSR

-591 DTGIFSGEAENRLK
+591 DAGIFSGEAEKRLK

-691 NEVGTVQYRGKLMQ
+691 NEVGTVRYKGKLMQ
-705 FTYHS
+705 FTYYS

-725 ETIKEITGVPE
+725 GVIKEIAGVPE

-840 YDTVVWVFSNFPLRQ
+840 YNATVWAFSNFPLRQ
-855 AELNQEDYLKD
+855 AEINQEDYLKD

>member
-1 MRKLHWIQSV
+1 
-11 QKEDI
+11 
-16 MKNKYEIVVHLD
+16 
-28 EQEFTEKPH
+28 
-37 DEMVARISNR
+37 
-47 ITKRRVKISLEDF
+47 
-60 SHYVGERGVT
+60 
-70 FARALFKGKRNTDFF
+70 
-85 EEQVLFAVD
+85 
-94 VDKKLSYQ
+94 
-102 EFMKRS
+102 
-108 ENYDILPFLVYDT
+108 
-121 FSATAEQE
+121 
-129 KFRAVYL
+129 

-207 YRRNIEELSGGYGIA
+207 YRRNIEELAGGYGIA

-464 RLEAAGS
+464 RLEAEGS

-584 KKITEAL
+584 KKITEAMNLLKKKCQSKKIGTYRRML
-591 DTGIFSGEAENRLK
+591 DDLQTYFANEKNIVEELK
-605 MLQNLEPEKAVK
+605 KNIEELQKHKDDICFYTEKATETVK
-617 LEPLRI
+617 
-623 SELSD
+623 D
-628 KNMERFGDL
+628 
-637 VVLLGSQVF
+637 
-646 YYEENTQDIRYF
+646 
-658 NPMEIPKVKTI
+658 
-669 VLSATLNEKIWK
+669 
-681 DFCKN
+681 
-686 RRVRM
+686 M
-691 NEVGTVQYRGKLMQ
+691 NYM
-705 FTYHS
+705 
-710 MSRECI
+710 ECI
-716 RKLDGQKVK
+716 RTL
-725 ETIKEITGVPE
+725 TY
-736 EQIITFKKFMDESE
+736 
-750 IHFGKTEGFDK
+750 
-761 LKGKN
+761 KN
-766 LAIIGTPHYIVA
+766 
-778 LYKMVGRYL
+778 
-787 DYDTSKK
+787 S
-794 LCRQRV
+794 
-800 ENSNYSFNLMTF
+800 
-812 SDAEMRNLQMYIL
+812 
-825 ESELEQAVGRARLLR
+825 
-840 YDTVVWVFSNFPLRQ
+840 
-855 AELNQEDYLKD
+855 

>member
-28 EQEFTEKPH
+28 EQGFTEKPH
-37 DEMVARISNR
+37 DEIVARISNR

-94 VDKKLSYQ
+94 IDKGLSYQ

-108 ENYDILPFLVYDT
+108 EDYNILPFLVYDT
-121 FSATAEQE
+121 FSSTSKQE

-149 FNVMMIKVFPE
+149 FNVMLIKVFPE
-160 SDQTCRDVTRM
+160 SDKSCKDVTRM

-178 KYFNERNV
+178 KYFDERNV
-186 LNIERLVVAFQTEMQ
+186 LNIERLVVAFHTEMK
-201 ERDPKN
+201 ERDRKN
-207 YRRNIEELSGGYGIA
+207 HRRNIEKLAGDYGIA
-222 CKGGCI
+222 CKDGRI
-228 QIYRKDTDL
+228 QIYRKDL
-237 IMDKKIP
+237 VMDEKKM
-244 QGADILGDMVV
+244 QGADILGGMAV
-255 EYGSIKKKENIKKE
+255 EYGAVKKMEKKEIKGEK
-269 VEGKREKND
+269 EKNN
-278 SENSLNFPILR
+278 SENSPNFPILR
-289 IDKDKMPTYCPLY
+289 IDKDKLPTYCYLY
-302 KDHLAEHL
+302 KKHLAEHL

-325 RGGKSLFMAGIEEEE
+325 KGGKTLFMNGIEEEE
-340 TESRKNWEMEWKQI
+340 IESRKNWEMEWTQI

-369 PYVNKCKVDSLYSKL
+369 PYVNRCKVDSLYSKL
-384 TWKIIPLRKRESYIT
+384 TWKIIPLRKKVPYIT

-464 RLEAAGS
+464 RLEAVGS

-511 EYLESNADE
+511 EYLESNGDE

-525 IEEVKRCLNQ
+525 IEEIKRCLNQ
-535 QEKLDGTCNV
+535 QEKLDGSCNV

-552 LNLPLKILEKYE
+552 LNLPLKILEQYE

-591 DTGIFSGEAENRLK
+591 DAGIFSGEAEKRLK

-725 ETIKEITGVPE
+725 EAIKEITGVPE

>member
-1 MRKLHWIQSV
+1 M
-11 QKEDI
+11 
-16 MKNKYEIVVHLD
+16 NKYEIVVHLD
-28 EQEFTEKPH
+28 EQEFTEKPRN
-37 DEMVARISNR
+37 EMIGIISNR
-47 ITKRRVKISLEDF
+47 ITRKRVKISLKEF
-60 SHYVGERGVT
+60 RHYVGEKGVT
-70 FARALFKGKRNTDFF
+70 FTRALFKGKRVTDSF

-94 VDKKLSYQ
+94 IDGGLSYQ

-108 ENYDILPFLVYDT
+108 ENYGILPFLVYDT
-121 FSATAEQE
+121 FSATSEQE

-136 METVIEKKKLAEL
+136 METVIEKKNLAEL
-149 FNVMMIKVFPE
+149 FNVMLIKVFPE
-160 SDQTCRDVTRM
+160 SDRSCKDVTRM
-171 FYGGKGI
+171 FFGGKRI
-178 KYFNERNV
+178 KYFNED
-186 LNIERLVVAFQTEMQ
+186 NILRIENLVKACQCEM
-201 ERDPKN
+201 EKDHKN
-207 YRRNIEELSGGYGIA
+207 YRRNIEKLAGDYGIA

-237 IMDKKIP
+237 IMDEKIP
-244 QGADILGDMVV
+244 QSADILGGMVV
-255 EYGSIKKKENIKKE
+255 EYGSIKKKEKIKKE

-278 SENSLNFPILR
+278 SENRLNFPILR
-289 IDKDKMPTYCPLY
+289 IDKDKMPAYCPLY
-302 KDHLAEHL
+302 RDHLDEHL

-325 RGGKSLFMAGIEEEE
+325 KGGKSLFMAGIEEE

-362 SCMRGGC
+362 SCMKGGC
-369 PYVNKCKVDSLYSKL
+369 PYEKKCNVDSLYSKL
-384 TWKIIPLRKRESYIT
+384 TWKIIPLRKKVPYIT

-437 CELACEKS
+437 CELASEKTN
-445 DQAFMFVVPTLDL
+445 QTFMFVVPTLDL

-471 HCIKTVSCIEKTK
+471 HCIKTISCIEKIK
-484 ELDLSIYNELIML
+484 ELNLPIYNELITL

-511 EYLESNADE
+511 EYMESNADE

-552 LNLPLKILEKYE
+552 LNLPLKILEQYE
-564 IIVDEDI
+564 INVDEDI
-571 LMSVIKDNGSVSR
+571 MMSVIKDNGSVSR

-591 DTGIFSGEAENRLK
+591 DAGIFSGEAEKRLK

-691 NEVGTVQYRGKLMQ
+691 NEVGTVRYRGKLIQ
-705 FTYHS
+705 FTYYS

-725 ETIKEITGVPE
+725 EVIKEITGVPE
-736 EQIITFKKFMDESE
+736 GQIITFKKFMDESE

-778 LYKMVGRYL
+778 LYKMVGKYL

-800 ENSNYSFNLMTF
+800 ENSNYSFKLMTF

-825 ESELEQAVGRARLLR
+825 EAELEQAVGRARLLR
-840 YDTVVWVFSNFPLRQ
+840 YNATVWVFSNFPLRQ
-855 AELNQEDYLKD
+855 AEINQEDYLKD

>member
-28 EQEFTEKPH
+28 EQGFTEKPH
-37 DEMVARISNR
+37 DEIVARISNR

-94 VDKKLSYQ
+94 IDKGLSYQ

-108 ENYDILPFLVYDT
+108 EDYNILPFLVYDT
-121 FSATAEQE
+121 FSSTSKQE

-149 FNVMMIKVFPE
+149 FNVMLIKVFPE
-160 SDQTCRDVTRM
+160 SDKSCKDVTRM

-178 KYFNERNV
+178 KYFDERNV
-186 LNIERLVVAFQTEMQ
+186 LNIERLVVAFHTEMK
-201 ERDPKN
+201 ERDRKN
-207 YRRNIEELSGGYGIA
+207 HRRNIEKLAGDYGIA
-222 CKGGCI
+222 CKDGRI
-228 QIYRKDTDL
+228 QIYRKDL
-237 IMDKKIP
+237 VMDEKKM
-244 QGADILGDMVV
+244 QGADILGGMAV
-255 EYGSIKKKENIKKE
+255 EYGAVKKMEKKEIKGEK
-269 VEGKREKND
+269 EKNN
-278 SENSLNFPILR
+278 SENSTNFPILR
-289 IDKDKMPTYCPLY
+289 IDKDKLPTYCYLY
-302 KDHLAEHL
+302 KKHLAEHL

-325 RGGKSLFMAGIEEEE
+325 KGGKTLFMNGIEEEE
-340 TESRKNWEMEWKQI
+340 IESRKNWEMEWTQI

-369 PYVNKCKVDSLYSKL
+369 PYVNRCKVDSLYSKL
-384 TWKIIPLRKRESYIT
+384 TWKIIPLRKKVPYIT

-464 RLEAAGS
+464 RLEAVGS

-511 EYLESNADE
+511 EYLESNGDE

-525 IEEVKRCLNQ
+525 IEEIKRCLNQ
-535 QEKLDGTCNV
+535 QEKLDGSCNV

-552 LNLPLKILEKYE
+552 LNLPLKILEQYE

-591 DTGIFSGEAENRLK
+591 DAGIFSGEAEKRLK

-725 ETIKEITGVPE
+725 EAIKEITGVPE

>member
-1 MRKLHWIQSV
+1 MNDKH
-11 QKEDI
+11 
-16 MKNKYEIVVHLD
+16 EIVVHLD
-28 EQEFTEKPH
+28 EQEFTKKP
-37 DEMVARISNR
+37 DANMTAIISNR
-47 ITKRRVKISLEDF
+47 IARKRVKISLKDF

-70 FARALFKGKRNTDFF
+70 FARALFKEKRTTDFF
-85 EEQVLFAVD
+85 EEQILFAVD
-94 VDKKLSYQ
+94 VDKELSYQ
-102 EFMKRS
+102 EFMERS
-108 ENYDILPFLVYDT
+108 KSYNMLPFLVYDT

-160 SDQTCRDVTRM
+160 SDKTCKDVARI

-186 LNIERLVVAFQTEMQ
+186 LNIERLVVAFQTEMKK
-201 ERDPKN
+201 RDPKN
-207 YRRNIEELSGGYGIA
+207 YRRNIEELAGDYGIA

-237 IMDKKIP
+237 IMDEKIP
-244 QGADILGDMVV
+244 QSADILGDMVV
-255 EYGSIKKKENIKKE
+255 EYGSIKKKEKIKKE
-269 VEGKREKND
+269 VECKREKND
-278 SENSLNFPILR
+278 SENSFNFPTLR
-289 IDKDKMPTYCPLY
+289 IDKDKMSAYCPLY
-302 KDHLAEHL
+302 RDHLAKHL

-325 RGGKSLFMAGIEEEE
+325 RCGKSLFMAGIEEG

-362 SCMRGGC
+362 SCIRGEC

-384 TWKIIPLRKRESYIT
+384 TWKIIPLRKKESYIT

-535 QEKLDGTCNV
+535 QEKLNGTCNV

-552 LNLPLKILEKYE
+552 LNLPLKILEQYE

-591 DTGIFSGEAENRLK
+591 EAGIFSGEAEKRLK

-691 NEVGTVQYRGKLMQ
+691 NEVGTVRYKGKLMQ
-705 FTYHS
+705 FTYYS

-725 ETIKEITGVPE
+725 GVIKEIAGVPE

-778 LYKMVGRYL
+778 LYKMVGKYL

-812 SDAEMRNLQMYIL
+812 SNADMRNLQMYIL
-825 ESELEQAVGRARLLR
+825 ETELEQAVGRARLLR
-840 YDTVVWVFSNFPLRQ
+840 YDAVVWVFSNFPLKQ

>member
-94 VDKKLSYQ
+94 IDKGLSYQ

-108 ENYDILPFLVYDT
+108 EDYNILPFLVYDT
-121 FSATAEQE
+121 FSSTSKQE

-149 FNVMMIKVFPE
+149 FNVMLIKVFPE
-160 SDQTCRDVTRM
+160 SDKSCKDVTRM

-178 KYFNERNV
+178 KYFDERNV
-186 LNIERLVVAFQTEMQ
+186 LNIERLVVAFHTEMK
-201 ERDPKN
+201 ERDRKN
-207 YRRNIEELSGGYGIA
+207 HRRNIEKLAGDYGIA
-222 CKGGCI
+222 CKDGRI
-228 QIYRKDTDL
+228 QIYRKDL
-237 IMDKKIP
+237 VMDEKKM
-244 QGADILGDMVV
+244 QGADILGGMAV
-255 EYGSIKKKENIKKE
+255 EYGAVKKMEKKEIKGEK
-269 VEGKREKND
+269 EKNN
-278 SENSLNFPILR
+278 SENSPNFPILR
-289 IDKDKMPTYCPLY
+289 IDKDKLPTYCYLY
-302 KDHLAEHL
+302 KKHLAEHL

-325 RGGKSLFMAGIEEEE
+325 KGGKTLFMNGIEEEE
-340 TESRKNWEMEWKQI
+340 IESRKNWEMEWTQI

-369 PYVNKCKVDSLYSKL
+369 PYVNRCKVDSLYSKL
-384 TWKIIPLRKRESYIT
+384 TWKIIPLRKKVPYIT

-464 RLEAAGS
+464 RLEAVGS

-511 EYLESNADE
+511 EYLESNGDE

-525 IEEVKRCLNQ
+525 IEEIKRCLNQ
-535 QEKLDGTCNV
+535 QEKLDGSCNV

-552 LNLPLKILEKYE
+552 LNLPLKILEQYE

-591 DTGIFSGEAENRLK
+591 DAGIFSGEAEKRLK

-628 KNMERFGDL
+628 KNMVHFGDL

-646 YYEENTQDIRYF
+646 YYEENTEDIRYF
-658 NPMEIPKVKTI
+658 NPMEIPKVKTV

-686 RRVRM
+686 RRVRI

-725 ETIKEITGVPE
+725 EAIKEITGVPE

>member
-1 MRKLHWIQSV
+1 M
-11 QKEDI
+11 
-16 MKNKYEIVVHLD
+16 NKYEIVVHLD
-28 EQEFTEKPH
+28 EQEFTEKPRN
-37 DEMVARISNR
+37 EMIGIISNR
-47 ITKRRVKISLEDF
+47 ITRKRVKISLKEF
-60 SHYVGERGVT
+60 RHYVGEKGVT
-70 FARALFKGKRNTDFF
+70 FTRALFKGKRVTDSF

-94 VDKKLSYQ
+94 IDGGLSYQ

-108 ENYDILPFLVYDT
+108 ENYGILPFLVYDT
-121 FSATAEQE
+121 FSATSEQE

-136 METVIEKKKLAEL
+136 METVIEKKNLAEL
-149 FNVMMIKVFPE
+149 FNVMLSKVFPE
-160 SDQTCRDVTRM
+160 SDRSCKDVTRM
-171 FYGGKGI
+171 FFGGKRI
-178 KYFNERNV
+178 KYFNED
-186 LNIERLVVAFQTEMQ
+186 NILRIENLVKACQCEM
-201 ERDPKN
+201 EKDHKN
-207 YRRNIEELSGGYGIA
+207 YRRNIEKLAGDYGIA

-237 IMDKKIP
+237 IMDEKIP
-244 QGADILGDMVV
+244 QSADILGGMVV
-255 EYGSIKKKENIKKE
+255 EYGSIKKKEKIKKE

-278 SENSLNFPILR
+278 SENRLNFPILR
-289 IDKDKMPTYCPLY
+289 IDKDKMPAYCPLY
-302 KDHLAEHL
+302 RDHLDEHL

-325 RGGKSLFMAGIEEEE
+325 KGGKSLFMAGIEEE

-354 KSYGYKPQ
+354 KSYGYKTQ
-362 SCMRGGC
+362 SCMKGGC
-369 PYVNKCKVDSLYSKL
+369 PYEKKCNVDSLYSKL
-384 TWKIIPLRKRESYIT
+384 TWKIIPLRKKVPYIT

-411 HEAVEAKDRGIHLI
+411 YEAVEAKDRGIHLI

-437 CELACEKS
+437 CELASEKS

-471 HCIKTVSCIEKTK
+471 HCIKTISCIEKIK
-484 ELDLSIYNELIML
+484 ELNLPIYNELIML

-511 EYLESNADE
+511 EYMESNADE

-552 LNLPLKILEKYE
+552 LNLPLKILEQYE

-571 LMSVIKDNGSVSR
+571 MMSVIKDNGSVSR

-591 DTGIFSGEAENRLK
+591 DAGIFSGEAEKRLK

-691 NEVGTVQYRGKLMQ
+691 NEVGTVRYRGKLIQ
-705 FTYHS
+705 FTYYS

-725 ETIKEITGVPE
+725 EVIKEITGVPE
-736 EQIITFKKFMDESE
+736 GQIITFKKFMDESE

-778 LYKMVGRYL
+778 LYKMVGKYL

-800 ENSNYSFNLMTF
+800 ENSNYSFKLMTF

-825 ESELEQAVGRARLLR
+825 EAELEQAVGRARLLR
-840 YDTVVWVFSNFPLRQ
+840 YNATVWVFSNFPLRQ
-855 AELNQEDYLKD
+855 AEINQEDYLKD

>member
-1 MRKLHWIQSV
+1 M
-11 QKEDI
+11 
-16 MKNKYEIVVHLD
+16 NKYEIVVHLD
-28 EQEFTEKPH
+28 EQEFTEKPRN
-37 DEMVARISNR
+37 EMIGIISNR
-47 ITKRRVKISLEDF
+47 ITRKRVKISLKEF
-60 SHYVGERGVT
+60 RHYVGEKGVT
-70 FARALFKGKRNTDFF
+70 FTRALFKGKRVTDSF

-94 VDKKLSYQ
+94 IDGGLSYQ

-108 ENYDILPFLVYDT
+108 ENYGILPFLVYDT
-121 FSATAEQE
+121 FSATSEQE

-136 METVIEKKKLAEL
+136 METVIEKKNLAEL
-149 FNVMMIKVFPE
+149 FNVMLIKVFPE
-160 SDQTCRDVTRM
+160 SDRSCKDVTRM
-171 FYGGKGI
+171 FFGGKRI
-178 KYFNERNV
+178 KYFNED
-186 LNIERLVVAFQTEMQ
+186 NILRIENLVKACQCEM
-201 ERDPKN
+201 EKDHKN
-207 YRRNIEELSGGYGIA
+207 YRRNIEKLAGDYGIA

-237 IMDKKIP
+237 IMDEKIP
-244 QGADILGDMVV
+244 QSADILGGMVV
-255 EYGSIKKKENIKKE
+255 EYGSIKKKEKIKKG

-278 SENSLNFPILR
+278 SENRLNFPILR
-289 IDKDKMPTYCPLY
+289 IDKDKMPAYCPLY
-302 KDHLAEHL
+302 RDHLDEHL

-325 RGGKSLFMAGIEEEE
+325 KGGKSLFMAGIEEE

-362 SCMRGGC
+362 SCMKGGC
-369 PYVNKCKVDSLYSKL
+369 PYEKKCNVDSLYSKL
-384 TWKIIPLRKRESYIT
+384 TWKIIPLRKKVPYIT

-464 RLEAAGS
+464 RLEAVGS

-511 EYLESNADE
+511 EYLESNGDE

-525 IEEVKRCLNQ
+525 IEEIKRCLNQ
-535 QEKLDGTCNV
+535 QEKLDGSCNV

-552 LNLPLKILEKYE
+552 LNLPLKILEQYE

-591 DTGIFSGEAENRLK
+591 DAGIFSGEAEKRLK

-628 KNMERFGDL
+628 KNMVHFGDL

-646 YYEENTQDIRYF
+646 YYEENTEDIRYF
-658 NPMEIPKVKTI
+658 NPMEIPKVKTV

-725 ETIKEITGVPE
+725 EAIKEITGVPE

>member
-1 MRKLHWIQSV
+1 M
-11 QKEDI
+11 
-16 MKNKYEIVVHLD
+16 NKYEIVVHLD
-28 EQEFTEKPH
+28 EQEFTEKPRN
-37 DEMVARISNR
+37 EMIGIISNR
-47 ITKRRVKISLEDF
+47 ITRKRVKISLKEF
-60 SHYVGERGVT
+60 RHYVGEKGVT
-70 FARALFKGKRNTDFF
+70 FTRALFKGKRVTDSF

-94 VDKKLSYQ
+94 IDGGLSYQ

-108 ENYDILPFLVYDT
+108 ENYGILPFLVYDT
-121 FSATAEQE
+121 FSATSEQE

-136 METVIEKKKLAEL
+136 METVIEKKNLAEL
-149 FNVMMIKVFPE
+149 FNVILIKVFPE
-160 SDQTCRDVTRM
+160 SDRSCKDVTRM
-171 FYGGKGI
+171 FFGGKRI
-178 KYFNERNV
+178 KYFNED
-186 LNIERLVVAFQTEMQ
+186 NILRIENLVKACQCEM
-201 ERDPKN
+201 EKDHKN
-207 YRRNIEELSGGYGIA
+207 YRRNIEKLAGDYGIA

-237 IMDKKIP
+237 IMDEKIP
-244 QGADILGDMVV
+244 QSADILGGMVV
-255 EYGSIKKKENIKKE
+255 EYGSIKKKEKIKKE

-278 SENSLNFPILR
+278 SENRLNFPILR
-289 IDKDKMPTYCPLY
+289 IDKDKMPAYCPLY
-302 KDHLAEHL
+302 RDHLDEHL

-325 RGGKSLFMAGIEEEE
+325 KGGKSLFMAGIEEE

-362 SCMRGGC
+362 SCMKGGC
-369 PYVNKCKVDSLYSKL
+369 PYEKKCNVDSLYSKL
-384 TWKIIPLRKRESYIT
+384 TWKIIPLRKKVPYIT

-411 HEAVEAKDRGIHLI
+411 YEAVEAKDRGIHLI

-437 CELACEKS
+437 CELASEKS

-471 HCIKTVSCIEKTK
+471 HCIKTISCIEKIK
-484 ELDLSIYNELIML
+484 ELNLPIYNELIML

-511 EYLESNADE
+511 EYMESNADE

-552 LNLPLKILEKYE
+552 LNLPLKILEQYE

-571 LMSVIKDNGSVSR
+571 MMSVIKDNGSVSR

-591 DTGIFSGEAENRLK
+591 DAGIFSGEAEKRLK

-691 NEVGTVQYRGKLMQ
+691 NEVGTVRYRGKLIQ
-705 FTYHS
+705 FTYYS

-725 ETIKEITGVPE
+725 EVIKEITGVPE
-736 EQIITFKKFMDESE
+736 GQIITFKKFMDESE

-778 LYKMVGRYL
+778 LYKMVGKYL

-800 ENSNYSFNLMTF
+800 ENSNYSFKLMTF

-825 ESELEQAVGRARLLR
+825 EAELEQAVGRARLLR
-840 YDTVVWVFSNFPLRQ
+840 YNATVWVFSNFPLRQ
-855 AELNQEDYLKD
+855 AEINQEDYLKD

>member
-28 EQEFTEKPH
+28 EQGFTEKPH

-94 VDKKLSYQ
+94 IDKGLSYQ

-108 ENYDILPFLVYDT
+108 EDYNILPFLVYDT
-121 FSATAEQE
+121 FSSTSKQE

-149 FNVMMIKVFPE
+149 FNVMLIKVFPE
-160 SDQTCRDVTRM
+160 SDKSCKDVTRM

-178 KYFNERNV
+178 KYFDERNV
-186 LNIERLVVAFQTEMQ
+186 LNIERLVVAFHTEMK
-201 ERDPKN
+201 ERDRKN
-207 YRRNIEELSGGYGIA
+207 HRRNIEKLAGDYGIA
-222 CKGGCI
+222 CKDGRI
-228 QIYRKDTDL
+228 QIYRKDL
-237 IMDKKIP
+237 VMDEKKM
-244 QGADILGDMVV
+244 QGADILGGMAV
-255 EYGSIKKKENIKKE
+255 EYGAVKKMEIKGEK
-269 VEGKREKND
+269 EKNN
-278 SENSLNFPILR
+278 SENSPNFPILR
-289 IDKDKMPTYCPLY
+289 IDKDKLPTYCYLY
-302 KDHLAEHL
+302 KKHLAEHL

-325 RGGKSLFMAGIEEEE
+325 KGGKTLFMNGIEEEE
-340 TESRKNWEMEWKQI
+340 IESRKNWEMEWTQI
-354 KSYGYKPQ
+354 TSYGYKPQ

-369 PYVNKCKVDSLYSKL
+369 PYVNRCKVDSLYSKL
-384 TWKIIPLRKRESYIT
+384 TWKIIPLRKKMPYIT

-411 HEAVEAKDRGIHLI
+411 HEAVEAKDRSIHLI

-464 RLEAAGS
+464 RLEAVGS

-497 YDSGQGDKVKGRIQ
+497 YDSGQGDKVKGKIQ
-511 EYLESNADE
+511 EYLESNGDE

-525 IEEVKRCLNQ
+525 IEEIKRCLNQ
-535 QEKLDGTCNV
+535 QEKLDGSCNV

-552 LNLPLKILEKYE
+552 LNLPLKILEQYE

-591 DTGIFSGEAENRLK
+591 DAGIFSGEAEKRLK

-646 YYEENTQDIRYF
+646 YYEEKTQDIRYF

-691 NEVGTVQYRGKLMQ
+691 NEVGTVRYKGKLMQ
-705 FTYHS
+705 FTYYS

-725 ETIKEITGVPE
+725 EAIKEITGVPE
-736 EQIITFKKFMDESE
+736 EQIITFKKFMDKSE

-778 LYKMVGRYL
+778 LYKMVGKYL

>member
-1 MRKLHWIQSV
+1 M
-11 QKEDI
+11 
-16 MKNKYEIVVHLD
+16 NKYEIVVHLD
-28 EQEFTEKPH
+28 EQEFTEKPRN
-37 DEMVARISNR
+37 EMIGIISNR
-47 ITKRRVKISLEDF
+47 ITRKRVKISLKEF
-60 SHYVGERGVT
+60 RHYVGEKGVT
-70 FARALFKGKRNTDFF
+70 FTRALFKGKRVTDSF

-94 VDKKLSYQ
+94 IDGGLSYQ

-108 ENYDILPFLVYDT
+108 ENYGILPFLVYDT
-121 FSATAEQE
+121 FSATSEQE

-136 METVIEKKKLAEL
+136 METVIEKKNLAEL
-149 FNVMMIKVFPE
+149 FNVMLIKVFPE
-160 SDQTCRDVTRM
+160 SDRSCKDVTRM
-171 FYGGKGI
+171 FFGGKRI
-178 KYFNERNV
+178 KYFNED
-186 LNIERLVVAFQTEMQ
+186 NILRIENLVKACQCEM
-201 ERDPKN
+201 EKDHKN
-207 YRRNIEELSGGYGIA
+207 YRRNIEKLAGDYGIA

-237 IMDKKIP
+237 IMDEKIP
-244 QGADILGDMVV
+244 QSADILGGMVV
-255 EYGSIKKKENIKKE
+255 EYGSIKKKEKIKKE

-278 SENSLNFPILR
+278 SENRLNFPILR
-289 IDKDKMPTYCPLY
+289 IDKDKMPAYCPLY
-302 KDHLAEHL
+302 RDHLDEHL

-325 RGGKSLFMAGIEEEE
+325 KGGKSLFMAGIEEE

-362 SCMRGGC
+362 SCMKGGC
-369 PYVNKCKVDSLYSKL
+369 PYEKKCNVDSLYSKL
-384 TWKIIPLRKRESYIT
+384 TWKIIPLRKKVPYIT

-437 CELACEKS
+437 CELASEKS

-471 HCIKTVSCIEKTK
+471 HCIKTISCIEKIK
-484 ELDLSIYNELIML
+484 ELNLPIYNELIML

-511 EYLESNADE
+511 EYMESNADE

-552 LNLPLKILEKYE
+552 LNLPLKILEQYE

-571 LMSVIKDNGSVSR
+571 MMSVIKDNGSVSR

-591 DTGIFSGEAENRLK
+591 DAGIFSGEAEKRLK

-691 NEVGTVQYRGKLMQ
+691 NEVGTVRYKGKLMQ
-705 FTYHS
+705 FTYYS

-725 ETIKEITGVPE
+725 EAIKEITGVPE

-778 LYKMVGRYL
+778 LYKMVGKYL

-800 ENSNYSFNLMTF
+800 ENSNYSFKLMTF

-825 ESELEQAVGRARLLR
+825 EAELEQAVGRARLLR
-840 YDTVVWVFSNFPLRQ
+840 YNATVWVFSNFPLRQ
-855 AELNQEDYLKD
+855 AEINQEDYLKD

>member
-1 MRKLHWIQSV
+1 
-11 QKEDI
+11 
-16 MKNKYEIVVHLD
+16 MKNKHEIVVHLD
-28 EQEFTEKPH
+28 GQRFTKKPSN
-37 DEMVARISNR
+37 EIIGKISNR
-47 ITKRRVKISLEDF
+47 ITKNLVRMSLKDF
-60 SHYVGERGVT
+60 SYCVGEKGQAFT
-70 FARALFKGKRNTDFF
+70 RALFRGKRSADFF

-94 VDKKLSYQ
+94 IDEGLSYQ
-102 EFMKRS
+102 EFMERS
-108 ENYDILPFLVYDT
+108 KSYHILPFLVYNT
-121 FSATAEQE
+121 FSSTPEQE

-136 METVIEKKKLAEL
+136 METVVEKKKLAEL
-149 FNVMMIKVFPE
+149 FNVMLIKVFPE
-160 SDQTCRDVTRM
+160 SDKSCKDVARM
-171 FYGGKGI
+171 FFGGKRI
-178 KYFNERNV
+178 KYLNEDNV
-186 LNIERLVVAFQTEMQ
+186 LRIENLVRACQCEM
-201 ERDPKN
+201 EKDPKN
-207 YRRNIEELSGGYGIA
+207 YRRNIEKLAGDYGIA

-255 EYGSIKKKENIKKE
+255 EYGSIKKKENIKEE

-384 TWKIIPLRKRESYIT
+384 TWKIIPLRKRETYIT

-464 RLEAAGS
+464 RLEAVGS

-511 EYLESNADE
+511 EYLESNGDE

-525 IEEVKRCLNQ
+525 IEEIKRCLNQ
-535 QEKLDGTCNV
+535 QEKLDGSCNV

-552 LNLPLKILEKYE
+552 LNLPLKILEQYE

-591 DTGIFSGEAENRLK
+591 DAGIFSGEAEKRLK
-605 MLQNLEPEKAVK
+605 MLQNLESEKAVK
-617 LEPLRI
+617 LEPIKI
-623 SELSD
+623 SELSEKD
-628 KNMERFGDL
+628 MHHFGDL

-646 YYEENTQDIRYF
+646 YYEENTQEIRYF

-681 DFCKN
+681 GFCKN
-686 RRVRM
+686 RRVKM
-691 NEVGTVQYRGKLMQ
+691 NEVGTVQYKGKLMQ
-705 FTYHS
+705 FTYYS

-725 ETIKEITGVPE
+725 EVIKEITGVPE

-800 ENSNYSFNLMTF
+800 ENSSYSFNLMTF
-812 SDAEMRNLQMYIL
+812 SDTEMRNLQMYIL
-825 ESELEQAVGRARLLR
+825 EAELEQAVGRARLLR
-840 YDTVVWVFSNFPLRQ
+840 YDAVVWVFSNFPLRQ

>member
-28 EQEFTEKPH
+28 EQGFTEKPH
-37 DEMVARISNR
+37 DEIVARISNR
-47 ITKRRVKISLEDF
+47 ITKRRVKISLVDF

-94 VDKKLSYQ
+94 IDKGLSYQ

-108 ENYDILPFLVYDT
+108 EDYNILPFLVYDT
-121 FSATAEQE
+121 FSSTSKQE

-149 FNVMMIKVFPE
+149 FNVMLIKVFPE
-160 SDQTCRDVTRM
+160 SDKSCKDVTRM

-178 KYFNERNV
+178 KYFDERNV
-186 LNIERLVVAFQTEMQ
+186 LNIERLVVAFHTEMK
-201 ERDPKN
+201 ERDRKN
-207 YRRNIEELSGGYGIA
+207 HRRNIEKLAGDYGIA
-222 CKGGCI
+222 CKDGRI
-228 QIYRKDTDL
+228 QIYRKDL
-237 IMDKKIP
+237 VMDEKKM
-244 QGADILGDMVV
+244 QGADILGGMAV
-255 EYGSIKKKENIKKE
+255 EYGAVKKMEKKEIKGEK
-269 VEGKREKND
+269 EKNN
-278 SENSLNFPILR
+278 SENSPNFPILR
-289 IDKDKMPTYCPLY
+289 IDKDKLPTYCYLY
-302 KDHLAEHL
+302 KKHLAEHL

-325 RGGKSLFMAGIEEEE
+325 KGGKTLFMNGIEEEE
-340 TESRKNWEMEWKQI
+340 IESRKNWEMEWTQI

-369 PYVNKCKVDSLYSKL
+369 PYVNRCKVDSLYSKL
-384 TWKIIPLRKRESYIT
+384 TWKIIPLRKKVPYIT

-464 RLEAAGS
+464 RLEAVGS

-511 EYLESNADE
+511 EYLESNGDE

-525 IEEVKRCLNQ
+525 IEEIKRCLNQ
-535 QEKLDGTCNV
+535 QEKLDGSCNV

-552 LNLPLKILEKYE
+552 LNLPLKILEQYE

-591 DTGIFSGEAENRLK
+591 DAGIFSGEAEKRLK

-725 ETIKEITGVPE
+725 EAIKEITGVPE

>member
-1 MRKLHWIQSV
+1 MN
-11 QKEDI
+11 D
-16 MKNKYEIVVHLD
+16 KYEIVVHLD
-28 EQEFTEKPH
+28 EQEFTKKP
-37 DEMVARISNR
+37 DKKMAGIISNR
-47 ITKRRVKISLEDF
+47 IARKRVKISLKDF
-60 SHYVGERGVT
+60 SHYVGEKGVT
-70 FARALFKGKRNTDFF
+70 FTRALFLERRSKDFF
-85 EEQVLFAVD
+85 QEQVLFAVD
-94 VDKKLSYQ
+94 VDKGLSYQ
-102 EFMKRS
+102 EFMERS
-108 ENYDILPFLVYDT
+108 KSYDILPFLVYDT
-121 FSATAEQE
+121 FSAAEKQE

-136 METVIEKKKLAEL
+136 LETVIQKKILVEL
-149 FNVMMIKVFPE
+149 FNMMLFKVFPE
-160 SDQTCRDVTRM
+160 ADESCQDVSRL

-186 LNIERLVVAFQTEMQ
+186 LNIERLVVAFQCEMKKK
-201 ERDPKN
+201 DPKN
-207 YRRNIEELSGGYGIA
+207 YRRNIEKMAEDYGIA
-222 CKGGCI
+222 CKDGCMR
-228 QIYRKDTDL
+228 IYRKDLVVD
-237 IMDKKIP
+237 DKIP
-244 QGADILGDMVV
+244 QGADILGGMVV
-255 EYGSIKKKENIKKE
+255 EYGSIKKKEKIKKE
-269 VEGKREKND
+269 VKCEKEKNN
-278 SENSLNFPILR
+278 SENSSNFPILR
-289 IDKDKMPTYCPLY
+289 IDKDKLSIYCYLY
-302 KDHLAEHL
+302 KKHLAEHL

-325 RGGKSLFMAGIEEEE
+325 KGGKSLFMAGIEEEE
-340 TESRKNWEMEWKQI
+340 IESKKNWEMEWKQI

-369 PYVNKCKVDSLYSKL
+369 PYVKKCKVDSIYSKL
-384 TWKIIPLRKRESYIT
+384 TWKIIPLRKKESYIT

-437 CELACEKS
+437 CDLACEKS
-445 DQAFMFVVPTLDL
+445 NQAFMFVVPTLDL

-520 LSEIT
+520 LFEIT

-552 LNLPLKILEKYE
+552 LNLPLKILEQYE

-591 DTGIFSGEAENRLK
+591 DAGIFSGEAERRLK

-628 KNMERFGDL
+628 KNMERFGEL

-686 RRVRM
+686 RRVSM
-691 NEVGTVQYRGKLMQ
+691 NEVGTVRYRGKLMQ
-705 FTYHS
+705 FTYYS

-725 ETIKEITGVPE
+725 EAIKEITGVPE

-778 LYKMVGRYL
+778 LYKMVGKYL
-787 DYDTSKK
+787 DYETSKK

-825 ESELEQAVGRARLLR
+825 EAELEQAVGRARLLR
-840 YDTVVWVFSNFPLRQ
+840 YNATVWVFSNFPLRQ
-855 AELNQEDYLKD
+855 AEINQEDYLKD

>member
-1 MRKLHWIQSV
+1 M
-11 QKEDI
+11 
-16 MKNKYEIVVHLD
+16 NKYEIVVHLD
-28 EQEFTEKPH
+28 EQEFTEKPRN
-37 DEMVARISNR
+37 EMIGIISNR
-47 ITKRRVKISLEDF
+47 ITRKRVKISLKEF
-60 SHYVGERGVT
+60 RHYVGEKGVT
-70 FARALFKGKRNTDFF
+70 FTRALFKGKRVTDSF

-94 VDKKLSYQ
+94 IDGGLSYQ

-108 ENYDILPFLVYDT
+108 ENYGILPFLVYDT
-121 FSATAEQE
+121 FSATSEQE

-136 METVIEKKKLAEL
+136 METVIEKKNLAEL
-149 FNVMMIKVFPE
+149 FNVMLIKVFPE
-160 SDQTCRDVTRM
+160 SDRSCKDVTRM
-171 FYGGKGI
+171 FFGGKRI
-178 KYFNERNV
+178 KYFNED
-186 LNIERLVVAFQTEMQ
+186 NILRIENLVKACQCEM
-201 ERDPKN
+201 EKDHKN
-207 YRRNIEELSGGYGIA
+207 YRRNIEKLAGDYGIA

-237 IMDKKIP
+237 IMDEKIP
-244 QGADILGDMVV
+244 QSADILGGMVV
-255 EYGSIKKKENIKKE
+255 EYGSIKKKEKIKKE

-278 SENSLNFPILR
+278 SENRLNFPILR
-289 IDKDKMPTYCPLY
+289 IDKDKMPAYCPLY
-302 KDHLAEHL
+302 RDHLDEHL

-325 RGGKSLFMAGIEEEE
+325 KGGKSLFMAGIEEE

-362 SCMRGGC
+362 SCMKGGC
-369 PYVNKCKVDSLYSKL
+369 PYEKKCNVDSLYSKL
-384 TWKIIPLRKRESYIT
+384 TWKIIPLRKKVPYIT

-411 HEAVEAKDRGIHLI
+411 YEAVEAKDRGIHLI

-437 CELACEKS
+437 CELASEKS

-471 HCIKTVSCIEKTK
+471 HCIKTISCIEKIK
-484 ELDLSIYNELIML
+484 ELNLPIYNELIML

-511 EYLESNADE
+511 EYMESNADE

-552 LNLPLKILEKYE
+552 LNLPLKILEQYE

-571 LMSVIKDNGSVSR
+571 MMSVIKDNGSVSR

-591 DTGIFSGEAENRLK
+591 DAGIFSGEAEKRLK

-691 NEVGTVQYRGKLMQ
+691 NEVGTVRYRGKLIQ
-705 FTYHS
+705 FTYYS

-725 ETIKEITGVPE
+725 EVIKEITGVPE
-736 EQIITFKKFMDESE
+736 GQIITFKKFMDESE

-778 LYKMVGRYL
+778 LYKMVGKYL

-800 ENSNYSFNLMTF
+800 ENSNYSFKLMTF

-825 ESELEQAVGRARLLR
+825 EAELEQAVGRARLLR
-840 YDTVVWVFSNFPLRQ
+840 YNATVWVFSNFPLRQ
-855 AELNQEDYLKD
+855 AEINQEDYLKD

>member
-1 MRKLHWIQSV
+1 
-11 QKEDI
+11 

-28 EQEFTEKPH
+28 EQGFTEKPH
-37 DEMVARISNR
+37 DEIVARISNR

-94 VDKKLSYQ
+94 IDKGLSYQ

-108 ENYDILPFLVYDT
+108 EDYNILPFLVYDT
-121 FSATAEQE
+121 FSSTSKQE

-149 FNVMMIKVFPE
+149 FNVMLIKVFPE
-160 SDQTCRDVTRM
+160 SDKSCKDVTRM

-178 KYFNERNV
+178 KYFDERNV
-186 LNIERLVVAFQTEMQ
+186 LNIERLVVAFHTEMK
-201 ERDPKN
+201 ERDRKN
-207 YRRNIEELSGGYGIA
+207 HRRNIEKLAGDYGIA
-222 CKGGCI
+222 CKDGRI
-228 QIYRKDTDL
+228 QIYRKDL
-237 IMDKKIP
+237 VMDEKKM
-244 QGADILGDMVV
+244 QGADILGGMAV
-255 EYGSIKKKENIKKE
+255 EYGAVKKMEIKGEK
-269 VEGKREKND
+269 EKNN
-278 SENSLNFPILR
+278 SENSPNFPILR
-289 IDKDKMPTYCPLY
+289 IDKDKLPTYCYLY
-302 KDHLAEHL
+302 KKHLAEHL

-325 RGGKSLFMAGIEEEE
+325 KGGKTLFMNGIEEEE
-340 TESRKNWEMEWKQI
+340 IESRKNWEMEWTQI

-369 PYVNKCKVDSLYSKL
+369 PYVNRCKVDSLYSKL
-384 TWKIIPLRKRESYIT
+384 TWKIIPLRKKVPYIT

-464 RLEAAGS
+464 RLEAVGS

-511 EYLESNADE
+511 GYLESNGDE

-525 IEEVKRCLNQ
+525 IEEIKRCLNQ
-535 QEKLDGTCNV
+535 QEKLDGSCNV

-552 LNLPLKILEKYE
+552 LNLPLKILEQYE

-591 DTGIFSGEAENRLK
+591 DAGIFSGEAEKRLK

-725 ETIKEITGVPE
+725 EAIKEITGVPE